1 MAVRAIQYNIR
12 IDFHEMKDLY
22 YKELPSGKELIPNPF
37 IDVTVNHVTKS
48 TAKKN
53 QVTSASLNESF
64 NFTAALTA
72 EEFSRSVVEIHVFH
86 KYIIQCGLIG
96 SYAFSLKYVY
106 QKAQHWIYRQW
117 IKLCNPEV
125 PAENVGILLV
135 TVGVFGPGDSVP
147 IVDESLNTIA
157 DVDASRLNAGP
168 DLKVTFYNLIVI
180 IHKGQDIPMLG
191 GISNAV
197 EPYVKIKHAASSERS
212 KTIRDVNPEWN
223 TTLRLPSYLPCH
235 DGIILIEL
243 WNGDTNSIFI
253 NSAALDFFELIKNE
267 ISPRWINF
275 YWRPPTEGVFAVV
288 QDLITN
294 PELREPNTYGG
305 RLLISA
311 SALKVQ
317 VPHSKGSVASRV
329 VMEPSNA
336 EYLLWV
342 DLYEAS
348 SSATSGDKIQIE
360 IAIGPHSL
368 KSVALFSNE
377 LGSYLVD
384 EISGRLDELAI
395 YLPDNETSERW
406 DIFLY
411 VCVSSKSKAAGWFSS
426 SKEIS
431 WTRLAWTRISIT
443 SLFHLKG
450 KPQWYTLKSMSGSVF
465 ETSAVL
471 ISLTVGLSKQ
481 MKERPPRLEYRLARF
496 YFRAFIYE
504 GLHFP
509 AIGKDKFP
517 NPFIKVDLS
526 SHSIQ
531 TSTIKQTLNPSFY
544 EAYEVELMLP
554 ENINLAPDITVY
566 ICSQNSSLVGG
577 NIILG
582 YFQHPITKIP
592 VEWKKAPEWMD
603 IQSVYYPLCKSKL
616 LVSFELIPAE
626 KVEDDTYPFFSDI
639 RPSTKE
645 GEISLFLVGIRMY
658 QPLNAPTVTVS
669 FGRDVDDTSQSLWSE
684 SVDRPI
690 AGSGGNWNFLK
701 QFNVNVSLP
710 KRVQH
715 HSFLEVRIDE
725 KNESSTFNSGHSIS
739 CGVAYISLSSLLP
752 WLDDFERKQ
761 SIETFRLKMLED
773 VIIEEAE
780 KALKETPSD
789 NQENI
794 NEEKLEKSH
803 KKKKQSKNAVIPY
816 NDPDSANCVM
826 PEMLDYIQLKE
837 RMQTLSSKERMSNYF
852 GSAENFAES
861 FSMEKMQSKNI
872 NTQAS
877 QRLDGFQR
885 ALTRDLTKGFSPG
898 EGNVLESQNS
908 SIFGVDP
915 ILLQFDLKM
924 KEEDKIEEEQ
934 RDEVPYE
941 LEIDFSTNDLPY
953 LREPIFRCT
962 ATGVPETV
970 GYLKYIC
977 SVFEGKDDSEKKKM
991 AKKCE
996 WLMEQYNHTREL
1008 IIRAYVL
1015 QAKGLVP
1022 PSGASNISTYIWIK
1036 NANSQTVLPAG
1047 LSHNVRDSGNAKRQN
1062 FRPEFNRCFQL
1073 FCALP
1078 DHAVVQISVM
1088 ILGTISDEC
1097 IGTTYI
1103 DMEDRFFNAKIQQLI
1118 LEDSMPIELRS
1129 LKHEGGTISHG
1140 TLRGWYELMTEYFA
1154 QQHPPHT
1161 LSTSEPDDFEI
1172 RIVIWRIKAVPLD
1185 DNSQISIFVRGI
1197 FQDDEGQDI
1206 IRETDTHYNS
1216 KDGTG
1221 IFNWRFIFPVKIP
1234 SRNSILKLQIW
1245 NYALLSFN
1253 EPIGEANFDLHS
1265 DLLKA
1270 RQRGSIYNIP
1280 KIWLSCTHPGHKVRL
1295 CGAAEIEVSILS
1307 RKEAE
1312 IFMVGQG
1319 REEPNRNP
1327 FLPNVTEHRTYI
1339 DWNAI
1344 GETVSAAGSAI
1355 LSGLKWTGVW
1365 LTAALIFGAI
1375 VFLLVLLN

>member
-1 MAVRAIQYNIR
+1 MAVREIQYNIR
-12 IDFHEMKDLY
+12 IDFHEMKDLF

-37 IDVTVNHVTKS
+37 IDVIVNNVTKS
-48 TAKKN
+48 TVKKN

-64 NFTAALTA
+64 NFTASLTA

-96 SYAFSLKYVY
+96 SYSFSLKYVY
-106 QKAQHWIYRQW
+106 QKPQHWIYRQW
-117 IKLCNPEV
+117 IRLCNPEI

-147 IVDESLNTIA
+147 IVDESVNTMTDI
-157 DVDASRLNAGP
+157 DATRLNAGP
-168 DLKVTFYNLIVI
+168 DLKVTFYNLSVV
-180 IHKGQDIPMLG
+180 IHKGQDIPLLG

-197 EPYVKIKHAASSERS
+197 EPFVKIKHGASSERS
-212 KTIRDVNPEWN
+212 KTIRDINPEWN

-235 DGIILIEL
+235 DNIILIEL
-243 WNGDTNSIFI
+243 WNGETNSILI

-267 ISPRWINF
+267 ILPRWINF
-275 YWRPPTEGVFAVV
+275 YWRPPTEGVFGVV

-294 PELREPNTYGG
+294 PELREANTYGG

-329 VMEPSNA
+329 VMDPTNA

-348 SSATSGDKIQIE
+348 SSVAAGGKIQVE

-368 KSVALFSNE
+368 KSVPLSPNE

-384 EISGRLDELAI
+384 EISGRLEDLAV
-395 YLPDNETSERW
+395 YLPENETSERW

-411 VCVSSKSKAAGWFSS
+411 LCASSKATAAGWFSS
-426 SKEIS
+426 SSEIT
-431 WTRLAWTRISIT
+431 WTRFAWTRIPI
-443 SLFHLKG
+443 SLLGQLKG

-471 ISLTVGLSKQ
+471 ISLIFGLSKQ
-481 MKERPPRLEYRLARF
+481 MKERSPRLEYRLA
-496 YFRAFIYE
+496 RAFIYE

-526 SHSIQ
+526 SHSIR
-531 TSTIKQTLNPSFY
+531 TNTIEQTLNPSFY

-577 NIILG
+577 DTILG
-582 YFQHPITKIP
+582 LFQHSITKVP
-592 VEWKKAPEWMD
+592 LEWKKAPEWMD

-626 KVEDDTYPFFSDI
+626 KVEDDTYPFFNDI

-645 GEISLFLVGIRMY
+645 GEISLFLIGIRMY
-658 QPLNAPTVTVS
+658 QPLNTPTVTVS
-669 FGRDVDDTSQSLWSE
+669 FGRDVDNTSQSLWSE
-684 SVDRPI
+684 AVDKPI

-715 HSFLEVRIDE
+715 HSFLEVKIDE
-725 KNESSTFNSGHSIS
+725 TNEKSTFGGGKNTSYGM
-739 CGVAYISLSSLLP
+739 AYISLSSLLP
-752 WLDDFERKQ
+752 WLDEYERKQ
-761 SIETFRLKMLED
+761 SVETFRLKMLED
-773 VIIEEAE
+773 VIVEEAE
-780 KALKETPSD
+780 KALRENPNES
-789 NQENI
+789 QEDVTNGKT
-794 NEEKLEKSH
+794 EKKQS
-803 KKKKQSKNAVIPY
+803 KKKQSKNAAIPY
-816 NDPDSANCVM
+816 NDPDSANCVI

-837 RMQTLSSKERMSNYF
+837 RMQTTSSKELMSNYF
-852 GSAENFAES
+852 GSAENFSQS
-861 FSMEKMQSKNI
+861 FSMEKLRSKNI
-872 NTQAS
+872 THQPS
-877 QRLDGFQR
+877 QQMDGFHR
-885 ALTRDLTKGFSPG
+885 ALTRGITKPLDTKDSM
-898 EGNVLESQNS
+898 LLDSQKS
-908 SIFGVDP
+908 SIFGVNP
-915 ILLQFDLKM
+915 ELLHFDLKM
-924 KEEDKIEEEQ
+924 KDEDKIEEEQ

-941 LEIDFSTNDLPY
+941 LEMDFSTTDLPY

-977 SVFEGKDDSEKKKM
+977 NVFEWKDEKEKTKI

-996 WLMEQYNHTREL
+996 WLMDQYNHTREL

-1036 NANSQTVLPAG
+1036 NSDSSTVMPGG
-1047 LSHNVRDSGNAKRQN
+1047 LSHNVRDSGNAKRQS

-1078 DHAVVQISVM
+1078 DHALVQISVM
-1088 ILGTISDEC
+1088 ILGTLSDEC

-1103 DMEDRFFNAKIQQLI
+1103 DMEDRYFNAKIQQLI
-1118 LEDSMPIELRS
+1118 LEDNMPIELRS
-1129 LKHEGGTISHG
+1129 LKHEGSTISHG
-1140 TLRGWYELMTEYFA
+1140 TLRGWYELMSEYFA

-1161 LSTSEPDDFEI
+1161 LSTSEPDDYEL
-1172 RIVIWRIKAVPLD
+1172 RVVIWRVKAVPLE
-1185 DNSQISIFVRGI
+1185 DNSQISLFVRGI
-1197 FQDDEGQDI
+1197 FQEEDGQEI

-1221 IFNWRFIFPVKIP
+1221 IFNWRFIYPVKIP
-1234 SRNSILKLQIW
+1234 THNSILKIQIW
-1245 NYALLSFN
+1245 NYALLFSN

-1270 RQRGSIYNIP
+1270 RQRGAIYNIP
-1280 KIWLSCTHPGHKVRL
+1280 KIWLNCTHPGHKGRL
-1295 CGAAEIEVSILS
+1295 CGAVEIEIYILS
-1307 RKEAE
+1307 KKEADFL
-1312 IFMVGQG
+1312 IVGQG

-1365 LTAALIFGAI
+1365 LTAALIIGAI
-1375 VFLLVLLN
+1375 LFLLILLN